1 MKRADAICTA
11 YAKEAVPLKNAT
23 RYTAVVAYA
32 NHNLPLYEA
41 ALAKLRALDPPR
53 QDADAARRWLAADR
67 RVAAAVRTLGLA
79 AQRHDFPAVTDAAA
93 KVQQA
98 EVESRRAATA
108 LGLQVCGRVG

>member
-1 MKRADAICTA
+1 MKDATH
-11 YAKEAVPLKNAT
+11 YA
-23 RYTAVVAYA
+23 AVVAYV

-41 ALAKLRALDPPR
+41 ALAKLRALHPPKP
-53 QDADAARRWLAADR
+53 DAAAAAQWLAADR
-67 RVAAAVRTLGLA
+67 RVASAVRTLGLA

-108 LGLQVCGRVG
+108 VGLQVCGRVG